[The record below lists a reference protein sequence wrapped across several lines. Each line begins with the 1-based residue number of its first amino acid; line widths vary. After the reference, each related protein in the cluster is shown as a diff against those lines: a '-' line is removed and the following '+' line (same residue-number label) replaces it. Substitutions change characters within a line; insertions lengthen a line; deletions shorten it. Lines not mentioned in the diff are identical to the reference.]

1 MLSGHG
7 RNLLAAEWRVRRL
20 GAQARSG
27 FEGIGNSWYRNA
39 RDGYHIIVA
48 LRYRGAHGS
57 VSNTEGLAARA
68 ATRDRMR
75 PGGEAAEQLLRASSS
90 VPLNIAE
97 GSARKGSKE
106 FRRFL
111 DVARGSLAEVE
122 SALELAKDLEYM
134 DAADYARLDAI
145 ATETAKTLWGL
156 LRKVGD
162 TATRHP

>member
-1 MLSGHG
+1 MFSG
-7 RNLLAAEWRVRRL
+7 
-20 GAQARSG
+20 
-27 FEGIGNSWYRNA
+27 
-39 RDGYHIIVA
+39 IIVA
-48 LRYRGAHGS
+48 RMAPFRTLKVWQHAQR
-57 VSNTEGLAARA
+57 LAIECARA
-68 ATRDRMR
+68 AKRFPD
-75 PGGEAAEQLLRASSS
+75 ADQKVLAEQLLRASSS

-122 SALELAKDLEYM
+122 SALDLAKELEYI
-134 DAADYARLDAI
+134 DAEDYARLDAI

-162 TATRHP
+162 TAMRHPTP

>member
-1 MLSGHG
+1 MGFRDQGLVGAGTRELGTTSSLPYAIVPPMAPFRTLKAWQHAQ
-7 RNLLAAEWRVRRL
+7 RLAIEC
-20 GAQARSG
+20 
-27 FEGIGNSWYRNA
+27 
-39 RDGYHIIVA
+39 
-48 LRYRGAHGS
+48 
-57 VSNTEGLAARA
+57 ARA
-68 ATRDRMR
+68 AKRF
-75 PGGEAAEQLLRASSS
+75 PEADQKVLAEQLLRASSS

-122 SALELAKDLEYM
+122 SALELAKDLEYL
-134 DAADYARLDAI
+134 DALDYARLDAI

-162 TATRHP
+162 TAMRHPTP

>member
-1 MLSGHG
+1 MPH
-7 RNLLAAEWRVRRL
+7 RRL
-20 GAQARSG
+20 RRA
-27 FEGIGNSWYRNA
+27 
-39 RDGYHIIVA
+39 IVA
-48 LRYRGAHGS
+48 RMAPFRTLKVWQHAQR
-57 VSNTEGLAARA
+57 LAIECARA
-68 ATRDRMR
+68 AKRFPD
-75 PGGEAAEQLLRASSS
+75 ADQKVLAEQLLRASSS

-122 SALELAKDLEYM
+122 SALELAKDLEYI

-162 TATRHP
+162 TAMRHPTP

>member
-1 MLSGHG
+1 MAPFRTLKAWQHAQ
-7 RNLLAAEWRVRRL
+7 RLAIEC
-20 GAQARSG
+20 G
-27 FEGIGNSWYRNA
+27 
-39 RDGYHIIVA
+39 
-48 LRYRGAHGS
+48 
-57 VSNTEGLAARA
+57 RA
-68 ATRDRMR
+68 AKRF
-75 PGGEAAEQLLRASSS
+75 PEADQKVLAEQLLRASSS

-122 SALELAKDLEYM
+122 SALELAKELEYI
-134 DAADYARLDAI
+134 DSADYARLDAI

-162 TATRHP
+162 TATRHPTP

>member
-1 MLSGHG
+1 MAPFRTLKAWQHAQ
-7 RNLLAAEWRVRRL
+7 RLAIEC
-20 GAQARSG
+20 G
-27 FEGIGNSWYRNA
+27 
-39 RDGYHIIVA
+39 
-48 LRYRGAHGS
+48 
-57 VSNTEGLAARA
+57 RA
-68 ATRDRMR
+68 AKRFPDTDQKVL
-75 PGGEAAEQLLRASSS
+75 AVQLLRASSS

-122 SALELAKDLEYM
+122 SALELAKELEYI
-134 DAADYARLDAI
+134 DSADYARLDAI

-162 TATRHP
+162 TATRHPTP